1 MKFKLLH
8 QYNPYALPVNRRT
21 GGDYRLME
29 AFSESEITRIKSFW
43 TLVYHLLA
51 QFICRSKLIFF
62 DLSIAK
68 FFIFHRP
75 DVIFMRKTP
84 VSYKRINGALY
95 NKIYYLL
102 EKYTLASAK
111 LVVVQ
116 TNAQRVLI
124 ERDYNIKL
132 VKVLVLS
139 NNCNPLFISKNERIN
154 NPSVTATGFGL
165 YLGHENDVRKNF
177 LSYKVYSKLVD
188 IIRPDPAIRESA
200 LSHLVNCSFVFH
212 PSILDC
218 FSNVI
223 CEALYY
229 RKPIVCYENP
239 ENHEILGEDYPY
251 FIKENMKF
259 SDIVWNED
267 LEKVRSKYCFDWN
280 LQVRELINAS

>member
-29 AFSESEITRIKSFW
+29 AFSESEITQIKSFW

-51 QFICRSKLIFF
+51 QFVCRSKLIFF

-84 VSYKRINGALY
+84 VSYKRINGARY
-95 NKIYYLL
+95 NKFYYVL
-102 EKYTLASAK
+102 EKYTLTSAK
-111 LVVVQ
+111 MVVVQ
-116 TNAQRVLI
+116 TNAQRTLI
-124 ERDYNIKL
+124 EQDYNIKL
-132 VKVLVLS
+132 VKVIVLS
-139 NNCNPLFISKNERIN
+139 NNCNPLFIRKNDLIN
-154 NPSVTATGFGL
+154 KQSVSENVFGL
-165 YLGHENDVRKNF
+165 YLGHETDLRKSF
-177 LSYKVYSKLVD
+177 LSYKIYSSVAD
-188 IIRPDPAIRESA
+188 IVRPDPAVRESA
-200 LSHLVNCSFVFH
+200 LAHLMNCSFVFH

-229 RKPIVCYENP
+229 RKPLVCCRNP
-239 ENHEILGEDYPY
+239 ENCEILGKDYPY

-259 SDIVWNED
+259 NDIVWNED
-267 LEKVRSKYCFDWN
+267 LEKIRRKYCFDWN